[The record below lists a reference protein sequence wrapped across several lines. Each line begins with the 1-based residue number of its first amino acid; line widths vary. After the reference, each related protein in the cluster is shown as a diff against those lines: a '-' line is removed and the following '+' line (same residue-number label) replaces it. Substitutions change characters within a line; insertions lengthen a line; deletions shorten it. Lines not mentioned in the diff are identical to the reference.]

1 MIVKI
6 VVFALIATPFLYGI
20 GVALLQVVNI
30 SAGYGEGRIL
40 LAFSFFFA
48 AAVGQEVGCKA
59 FCKNETFRRTFTQ
72 GR

>member
-1 MIVKI
+1 MIVKV

-20 GVALLQVVNI
+20 GAALLQAANI

-48 AAVGQEVGCKA
+48 AAVGRLIFGSA
-59 FCKNETFRRTFTQ
+59 KNGQHEDP
-72 GR
+72 